1 VLRSEKSGVVDA
13 LHEKLQRAEFNVLT
27 DFKGLKVAEITTL
40 RREIKEA
47 GGELIV
53 VKNTL
58 LRRAAAETN
67 SARLEEFFIGPTA
80 VALGYDNPLQLAK
93 VLTKFAKDK
102 PDLKLRAGVLRHSVL
117 SEQDI
122 GTLAKL
128 PSREIL
134 LGQLLAAMQ
143 GIPTSLVNVLSG
155 IIRQL
160 LYTLQAIEAQKSAPG
175 D

>member
-1 VLRSEKSGVVDA
+1 VLRSEKSGVVEA

-27 DFKGLKVAEITTL
+27 DFKGLKVTEITTL
-40 RREIKEA
+40 RRQIKEA

-58 LRRAAAETN
+58 LKRAAAETS
-67 SARLEEFFIGPTA
+67 SARLEEFFNGPTA
-80 VALGYDNPLQLAK
+80 VALGYDNPLNLAK

-102 PDLKLRAGVLRHSVL
+102 PDLKLKAGVLGSSVL
-117 SEQDI
+117 AGADI
-122 GTLAKL
+122 GALAKL
-128 PSREIL
+128 PGREVL
-134 LGQLLAAMQ
+134 LSQLLAAMQ

-155 IIRQL
+155 IVRQL
-160 LYTLQAIEAQKSAPG
+160 LNVLKAIEAQKTAPG

>member
-1 VLRSEKSGVVDA
+1 MLRSEKSGVVEA

-27 DFKGLKVAEITTL
+27 DFKGLKVAEITIL

-58 LRRAAAETN
+58 LKRAAAATN
-67 SARLEEFFIGPTA
+67 SARLEEFFSGPTA
-80 VALGYDNPLQLAK
+80 VALGYDNPLNLAK

-102 PDLKLRAGVLRHSVL
+102 PDLKLKAGVLGSSVL
-117 SEQDI
+117 AEADI
-122 GTLAKL
+122 GALAKL
-128 PSREIL
+128 PSREVL

-155 IIRQL
+155 IVRQL
-160 LYTLQAIEAQKSAPG
+160 LNVLKAIEAQKTAPG